1 MLLQKAAS
9 GARGKN
15 PGPSLWGRWRAL
27 GLGCLAVAL
36 PLCGQSQAAAG
47 KPVDPVAIL
56 AEIGRGN
63 RQAPAGALEGINFAP
78 RSEYSLQVTG
88 LLAVRAG
95 GAPTSHISSQSV
107 GFLLGLREYL
117 NRWEGLEVE
126 LGFTRNGGAYFSP
139 STAPRATGVS
149 LAPNSANV
157 LRLNFNEVITAGTGS
172 HVQPFLV
179 GGGGVAAF
187 QLQNRTALAPRSQV
201 RPIGVLGAGV
211 NVRFV
216 HTGFRAEIEGIF
228 YKTPDFHNPSLASQ
242 WTHVVQPSVGLI
254 FSF

>member
-1 MLLQKAAS
+1 M
-9 GARGKN
+9 
-15 PGPSLWGRWRAL
+15 AL
-27 GLGCLAVAL
+27 GASCIAAAL
-36 PLCGQSQAAAG
+36 PLWGQSQAAG
-47 KPVDPVAIL
+47 KPLDPGAIL
-56 AEIGRGN
+56 AQVEGRST
-63 RQAPAGALEGINFAP
+63 QAPAGVLEGVDFAP

-88 LLAVRAG
+88 LFSVRAG
-95 GAPTSHISSQSV
+95 GVPTSHISSQSV
-107 GFLLGLREYL
+107 GFLLGLRGYL

-126 LGFTRNGGAYFSP
+126 LGFTRNGNAYFSP
-139 STAPRATGVS
+139 STAPRSTGVS
-149 LAPNSANV
+149 LAPNAASV

-187 QLQNRTALAPRSQV
+187 QLQGQTALAPHSQV
-201 RPIGVLGAGV
+201 RPIGVLGAGI

-216 HTGFRAEIEGIF
+216 HTGFRAEIEGLF
-228 YKTPDFHNPSLASQ
+228 YRTPDFHNPSLASQ